1 MDVSVRTGATKA
13 PRDLSLVSLSLES
26 VHGERVLLLMEVAAR
41 EKEAH
46 TIERECEAVVKHAL
60 LDAEGDAAVRLDS
73 TLKELNG
80 LLKGM
85 LVSGAVHD
93 IHVVISIL
101 DEQDMLHVSHAG
113 RAEAYLIRKGSA
125 SQITEYAAGRPTPGF
140 IHIASGQ
147 LEESDLVIFSTQ
159 RLLRTLTPAQLARLT
174 AGKDDAMESII
185 RALEAEQ
192 EHAAIATLVTPGSM
206 RANREREREEE
217 EDYVPPSR
225 IRQGERGPILS
236 RRQRM
241 QAGSIAARFPK
252 LPSGFSFDAVKSA
265 FLRMSSFA
273 SSPKTRGKAA
283 SGAKAAQHAAVS
295 FWSNA
300 QGAFQTFLADLSHPQ
315 RKKRAHLLL
324 LASAVAAVIIIWAIV
339 HLFTSSQRSK
349 TRAELETLVTQINSD
364 IQLAENRPD
373 ADSANAILERAEEKA
388 KQIMDNESGLF
399 RTEANELLGRIR
411 AKREEIN
418 NIIRLTPRVAANLAA
433 NNPDINAAGLIGLGN
448 GEFVAYDKQD
458 AYRVL
463 LNSVEPPSRVSEDVL
478 IVDGANFP
486 RFQSQVFL
494 MNGNSVV
501 ERQGGQAV
509 SMKTDD
515 AKGWVNGSSV
525 DAYLRFLYVLSPEN
539 KQIYKYERLNNR
551 YGVPVEY
558 NVNGDL
564 TGAVDMSIDGNVY
577 ILKENGEK
585 RSIVKLFRGEA
596 QPFVIRNAPADILD
610 SATKIFKVT
619 ERNMYILDPK
629 GRRIVIVS
637 DGGATGEST
646 YVKQYVLEG
655 EQIRDLKDLY
665 VDEDESQLYVMDDK
679 RIYVIEIRA
688 GQGE

>member
-1 MDVSVRTGATKA
+1 MDASVRTGATKA

-26 VHGERVLLLMEVAAR
+26 VHGERVLLLIEVSAR

-140 IHIASGQ
+140 VHIASGQ
-147 LEESDLVIFSTQ
+147 LEGNDLVIFSTQ

-174 AGKDDAMESII
+174 AGKDDAMEAII
-185 RALEAEQ
+185 RAMEAEQ
-192 EHAAIATLVTPGSM
+192 EHAAIATVAIAGSI
-206 RANREREREEE
+206 RSEREDS

-225 IRQGERGPILS
+225 GRHGSDSPILS

-241 QAGSIAARFPK
+241 QAGSLAARLPK
-252 LPSGFSFDAVKSA
+252 LPSGFSLDMVKSVFSRIA
-265 FLRMSSFA
+265 AFA

-283 SGAKAAQHAAVS
+283 SRAKAAQSAAVT
-295 FWSNA
+295 FWAKA
-300 QGAFQTFLADLSHPQ
+300 QDAFQTFLSDLSHPQ

-324 LASAVAAVIIIWAIV
+324 LASAIAAVIIIWAIV

-349 TRAELETLVTQINSD
+349 TRAELEVLVTQITAD
-364 IQLAENRPD
+364 IQMAENRPD
-373 ADSANAILERAEEKA
+373 ADSANAILQRAEEKA
-388 KQIMDNESGLF
+388 KQVLDNESGLF

-478 IVDGANFP
+478 VVDGANFP

-501 ERQGGQAV
+501 ERQGGQSV

-515 AKGWVNGSSV
+515 AKGWVNGAAL

-577 ILKENGEK
+577 ILKENGEM

-610 SATKIFKVT
+610 NATKIFKVT

-646 YVKQYVLEG
+646 YIKQYVLEG

-688 GQGE
+688 TQEQ